1 MNTLEQTF
9 SPEQKRRAL
18 EQTLQG
24 ATFARADQLKR
35 FLRYICEMEI
45 AGRAHEIKEYS
56 IATEALGY
64 SVDYSSAD
72 GSSVRNRAHAL
83 RQKLQEYY
91 EAENPQAEIQI
102 SLQSFYIISACC
114 LNGMP
119 TNEPHV

>member
-18 EQTLQG
+18 EQTLQH

-83 RQKLQEYY
+83 RQKLQDIY

-102 SLQSFYIISACC
+102 SLQKGSYIPCF
-114 LNGMP
+114 LKGP
-119 TNEPHV
+119 EPVKAPE